1 MPNLRDIKRKIEA
14 VKKIGQIT
22 RAMNMVAAAKLR
34 GAQERVEQFRPYAS
48 KFKSVISELVSS
60 KAVDPSQFALM
71 QAREVKKVEIVL
83 ITADRGLCGA
93 FNANLI
99 NRAEKL
105 IKAQRAQGR
114 EVSMIC
120 VGKKGAQYF
129 RKFGFVRQAYEDIM
143 SRVEMFNARAVAREA
158 MTQEPAWARTAVA
171 WEATTQEPEW
181 VPRAWEA
188 APAREQA
195 METAPGMASVIRDTP
210 QVPTPVMDTE
220 TALEW
225 VSATPDTDRVTGRM
239 CPMDMSAKSPWVI
252 PPQHGD
258 RNFSSCPRFF
268 YPTTRRISSA
278 KSFFNV
284 PFLNPTSTL
293 SLARA
298 L

>member
-120 VGKKGAQYF
+120 VGKKSAQYL

-158 MTQEPAWARTAVA
+158 MRAFMEGEVDETYLIYGYFINVVRQIPKVEKLLPISIEEEEGEGQPEEKISGSYIYEPSAEEIFQEILPLYVNTCVFAGMLETAVS
-171 WEATTQEPEW
+171 
-181 VPRAWEA
+181 
-188 APAREQA
+188 EQA
-195 METAPGMASVIRDTP
+195 ARMTA
-210 QVPTPVMDTE
+210 MDNANRACGDMVHSLTLLFNKTRQAAITKE
-220 TALEW
+220 LMDIVGGAEALK
-225 VSATPDTDRVTGRM
+225 G
-239 CPMDMSAKSPWVI
+239 
-252 PPQHGD
+252 
-258 RNFSSCPRFF
+258 
-268 YPTTRRISSA
+268 
-278 KSFFNV
+278 
-284 PFLNPTSTL
+284 
-293 SLARA
+293 
-298 L
+298 